1 MENHTLTQLTRLIPD
16 LKIHIHGILYIITFI
31 VMKNNILDVSYSML
45 LAPPW
50 LRDAKVMHD
59 WGNNLI
65 SIKDNGI
72 VRTIII
78 TKHLDSNTKCL
89 KVLFCYDFVNGVID
103 KKEDILM
110 VAKLDLFAI
119 GTIILPKLE
128 ILVVVVVDLQK
139 SVSRN

>member
-1 MENHTLTQLTRLIPD
+1 
-16 LKIHIHGILYIITFI
+16 
-31 VMKNNILDVSYSML
+31 
-45 LAPPW
+45 
-50 LRDAKVMHD
+50 MHD

-89 KVLFCYDFVNGVID
+89 EVLFCYDFVNGVID
-103 KKEDILM
+103 KKENILM

-119 GTIILPKLE
+119 GTITLPKPE
-128 ILVVVVVDLQK
+128 ILVVVVANL
-139 SVSRN
+139 